1 MSASPLVHGS
11 PVPLYLQLSDVLREG
26 IARGLYGPLDRL
38 PSEHE
43 LVRAHGVSRITAR
56 QALAELERAG
66 LVFRLQGRGSF
77 VARPPVVQRL
87 TGLHGFAEAMAAHGV
102 TSVSRVLKTA
112 TVRATAGIAAALAV
126 EPGEPVTELRRLRLA
141 DGAPVSLD
149 VSHFRLE
156 LGRRLLRQDLARH
169 DVFWLLENACGIA
182 LGTADYQIAAIEAEE
197 EVALHL
203 GVPSGTAVLF
213 IERLTRDTEGT
224 PIDHEHLYVRTDRV
238 RYGLTLARGERG
250 QKASEA

>member
-1 MSASPLVHGS
+1 VSATLVHRS
-11 PVPLYLQLSDVLREG
+11 PVPLYLQLSDVLREQ
-26 IARGLYGPLDRL
+26 IKRGAYAPLDRL

-43 LVRAHGVSRITAR
+43 LVRTHGVSRMTAR

-87 TGLHGFAEAMAAHGV
+87 TGLHGFAEAMAEHGV

-112 TVRATAGIAAALAV
+112 TVRATPDVAAALAV

-141 DGAPVSLD
+141 DEAPVSLD
-149 VSHFRLE
+149 ISYFRVE
-156 LGRRLLRQDLARH
+156 LGRRLVRLDLARH
-169 DVFWLLENACGIA
+169 DVFWLLENACGVT
-182 LGTADYQIAAIEAEE
+182 LGAADCQIAAIAAEE
-197 EVALHL
+197 DVALHL

-213 IERLTRDTEGT
+213 IERLTRDAQGV
-224 PIDHEHLYVRTDRV
+224 PVDHEHLYVRTDRV
-238 RYGLTLARGERG
+238 RYGLTLERG
-250 QKASEA
+250 KATEA